1 MIRATLY
8 VMACSS
14 KNRLR
19 RRLARLREPRYLFG
33 AIVGTAYLYFSIY
46 GRFRMNQRAT
56 AARGGASMSTLI
68 PGASTIVPF
77 YCGVGL
83 MVAAALSWLFPGRSP
98 LLEFSAA
105 ETALLVPAPI
115 SRRQLL
121 IYRVLRSQIAV
132 LFGSLIFALV
142 FPRGSIDARV
152 RGLLAIWLLMST
164 AQVFFTGISLWRS
177 GIARNGIA
185 RRMRGLS
192 MVLTAGGG
200 IFLAIGLAREAVRA
214 PITNVQA
221 VGEAL
226 GRVLE
231 RGSMPIVVQPFV
243 ALARPFFAAGWAEFL
258 PAFAVALAIYL
269 AIVGWML
276 VSDAMV
282 DLSSEPRVETPA
294 PAAGRR
300 RAVRYKARHFSWLLA
315 PEGRAETA
323 FVWKATL
330 QTFRVVDRRTL
341 LRIAVVVLWF
351 VIVPLLSTRVRG
363 FAQVLGTFG
372 AFAAVFFT
380 LLGPQMIR
388 TDLRSDLQNLETMK
402 TWPVRASAVVR
413 GEMLWPGILVSAIV
427 WLLLIMTLALSQN
440 AFPQVSVS
448 LRLAVGTAAMIFA
461 PALIFAQY
469 TIHNAAALFFPAWI
483 ASGQGR
489 PRGVDAMGQ
498 RLILFGGIL
507 LVMLIALLPSALI
520 AGVLWVA
527 FARFV
532 GAWILIPA
540 ALMATVIVALEVLM
554 ATEALGP
561 AYERLDLTSI
571 ERAE

>member
-33 AIVGTAYLYFSIY
+33 AIVGSAYLYFSIY
-46 GRFRMNQRAT
+46 GRFRMNQRAST
-56 AARGGASMSTLI
+56 RNGASFSTLI
-68 PGASTIVPF
+68 PGAATVVPF

-121 IYRVLRSQIAV
+121 IYRVLRSQVAV

-142 FPRGSIDARV
+142 FPRGSFEARL

-164 AQVFFTGISLWRS
+164 TQVFFTGISLWRS
-177 GIARNGIA
+177 GVVKNGLA
-185 RRMRGLS
+185 KRVRGLS
-192 MVLTAGGG
+192 MALTAGGG
-200 IFLAIGLAREAVRA
+200 VLLAVGLAREAWRT
-214 PITNVQA
+214 PIANVQA
-221 VGEAL
+221 AGEAL
-226 GRVLE
+226 ARVLE
-231 RGSMPIVVQPFV
+231 RGSMPILVAPFV
-243 ALARPFFAAGWAEFL
+243 ALARPFFAGTWTEFL

-282 DLSSEPRVETPA
+282 ELTSEPRLDAPA
-294 PAAGRR
+294 PTAGRR
-300 RAVRYKARHFSWLLA
+300 RAVKYKARNVSWLLT

-341 LRIAVVVLWF
+341 FRILFIVMWF
-351 VIVPLLSTRVRG
+351 VIVPLLSPRTRG
-363 FAQVLGTFG
+363 FAQVLGTFAAFG
-372 AFAAVFFT
+372 ALFFT
-380 LLGPQMIR
+380 LLGPQMVR
-388 TDLRSDLQNLETMK
+388 MDLRSDLQHLETMK
-402 TWPVRASAVVR
+402 TWPVPAAAVVR
-413 GEMLWPGILVSAIV
+413 GEMLWPGMLVTAIV
-427 WLLLIMTLALSQN
+427 WLLLIAALILSQN
-440 AFPQVSVS
+440 AFPRIDLSV
-448 LRLAVGTAAMIFA
+448 RLAVGLAALIFA
-461 PALIFAQY
+461 PALIFAQF
-469 TIHNAAALFFPAWI
+469 TIHNAAALIFPAWI

-498 RLILFGGIL
+498 RLIMFGGIM
-507 LVMLIALLPSALI
+507 LVMMVALLPSAII
-520 AGVLWVA
+520 AGILWFA
-527 FARFV
+527 FARFI
-532 GAWILIPA
+532 GPWILVPA
-540 ALMATVIVALEVLM
+540 AIVATTAVGLEVLM

-561 AYERLDLTSI
+561 AYERLDLTSV